1 MHSSNIEAYTSMSM
15 LNMNSPKH
23 EPNDDLNNQN
33 NDDTPKKLEKLN
45 PSLQIDFVLVYSL
58 DDSKNVDNNNNI
70 DSDKNDI
77 ENPTST
83 TTILNST
90 MKKHSQRQ
98 VTRQKELRQRTPK
111 QKRVRFRKFFIHNLK
126 TSGLIIKKVVDKQS
140 KTVYLLIHTPFVK
153 LLELAEKTKLKLPIE
168 VKKNIFF

>member
-1 MHSSNIEAYTSMSM
+1 MHSSNREAYTSMSM
-15 LNMNSPKH
+15 LNMSSPKH
-23 EPNDDLNNQN
+23 EPNEELNTQN
-33 NDDTPKKLEKLN
+33 SIDTQRKLEKIN
-45 PSLQIDFVLVYSL
+45 PSMQIDFVLVYSL
-58 DDSKNVDNNNNI
+58 DDSKNVENNNNI
-70 DSDKNDI
+70 DNDKNDI

-98 VTRQKELRQRTPK
+98 VTRQNELRQRTPK

-168 VKKNIFF
+168 V

>member
-1 MHSSNIEAYTSMSM
+1 MYSSNREAYTSMSM
-15 LNMNSPKH
+15 LNMSSPKH
-23 EPNDDLNNQN
+23 EPTEDVNNRIN
-33 NDDTPKKLEKLN
+33 NDTQNKLEKVN
-45 PSLQIDFVLVYSL
+45 PTMQIDFVLVYSL
-58 DDSKNVDNNNNI
+58 DDSKNVANNNNN
-70 DSDKNDI
+70 DNDKIDI

-90 MKKHSQRQ
+90 MKKHSKRQ
-98 VTRQKELRQRTPK
+98 VNRQNELRQRTPK

-126 TSGLIIKKVVDKQS
+126 TSGLVIKKVVDKQS

-168 VKKNIFF
+168 VKKIYSK